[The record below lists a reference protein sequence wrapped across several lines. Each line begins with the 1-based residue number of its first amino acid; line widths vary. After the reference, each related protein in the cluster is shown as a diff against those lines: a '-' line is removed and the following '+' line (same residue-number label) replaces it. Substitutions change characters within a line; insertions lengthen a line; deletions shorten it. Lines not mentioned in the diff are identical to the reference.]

1 MKSSFREKKT
11 RVRMYE
17 IASFSIQNYYLT
29 SARQIMRIN
38 GTTKAPIINHFE
50 EAITGGTT
58 IRAFRKEPQFVEE
71 NFHLINV
78 NSSPFFHS
86 IGVTEWL
93 IQRLEFV
100 SSIILSASALVIVLL
115 PEGQINP
122 GLCL

>member
-1 MKSSFREKKT
+1 
-11 RVRMYE
+11 MYE
-17 IASFSIQNYYLT
+17 IAFFFPVQNYYLT

-50 EAITGGTT
+50 EAITGGPT
-58 IRAFRKEPQFVEE
+58 IRAFRKEPEFVKE
-71 NFHLINV
+71 NFQLINA

-115 PEGQINP
+115 PEGQIDP
-122 GLCL
+122 GVCL